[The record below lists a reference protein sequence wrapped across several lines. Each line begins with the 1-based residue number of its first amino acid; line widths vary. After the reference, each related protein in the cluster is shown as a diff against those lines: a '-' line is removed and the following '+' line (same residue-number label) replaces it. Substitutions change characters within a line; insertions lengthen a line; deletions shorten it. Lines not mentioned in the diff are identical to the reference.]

1 MTNRSKLKQLIL
13 DVFLLSE
20 EEYSLNLK
28 REDIQ
33 TWDSLGVVSMAVGIQ
48 ETFGYHLKPEQAAAI
63 ASVSD
68 IIQVLT
74 ENGVH
79 FDV

>member
-48 ETFGYHLKPEQAAAI
+48 ETFGYHLKPEQATAI

-74 ENGVH
+74 ANGVH
-79 FDV
+79 FDA

>member
-48 ETFGYHLKPEQAAAI
+48 ETFGYHLKPEQATAI

>member
-1 MTNRSKLKQLIL
+1 MTNHSKLKQLIL

-48 ETFGYHLKPEQAAAI
+48 ETFGYHLKPEQATAI

>member
-1 MTNRSKLKQLIL
+1 MTNCSKLKQLIL

-48 ETFGYHLKPEQAAAI
+48 ETFGYHLKPEQATAI

>member
-48 ETFGYHLKPEQAAAI
+48 ETFGYHLRPEQATAI

>member
-1 MTNRSKLKQLIL
+1 MTNHVKLKQLIL

-48 ETFGYHLKPEQAAAI
+48 ETFGYHLKPEQATAI